1 MLAFN
6 LSDII
11 TVPFG
16 YLINWLY
23 AFTKNYGVALILFT
37 IIVQLVLMPIR
48 AKGKKS
54 TMKMSRLTPRMQ
66 EIQAKYAND
75 QQKQNEA
82 LQALYKEEGVSMA
95 GGCLWS
101 FVPLL
106 ILLPLYAVVR
116 QPIIYMLH
124 ESAEVADQIV
134 KILRE
139 LLPDGTFSANTY
151 YHQMV
156 AARYIPQFAN
166 EIREAIPTISEA
178 TLAGVQFNFL
188 GIDLGTIPNFNI
200 FGWSAYDW
208 STIGLFL
215 VPLLS
220 AGSQVLS
227 MFIMTK
233 MNNSVITDKDGV
245 QDKEAAKNSQAN
257 QTNKIMMIMGPLMS
271 LWIGFTVPA
280 ALSLYWFVQGIITI
294 IQDVILTKHYRKIYD
309 AEDAVRLQKALERER
324 EEAEKERLRAERRAA
339 NPDGITENTSKKKLQ
354 QKQQKE
360 QQAAK
365 PPLPRNTLPG
375 RALRLRRKRK
385 GRPCPASPTAPT
397 ARAGLMTPTATAIR
411 RTKLWKRP
419 S

>member
-365 PPLPRNTLPG
+365 AAAAKEYAARKGIEIAEEEERKTLSGIADRPNCKGRAYDPNRYRNTED
-375 RALRLRRKRK
+375 
-385 GRPCPASPTAPT
+385 
-397 ARAGLMTPTATAIR
+397 
-411 RTKLWKRP
+411 
-419 S
+419 